1 MIDRRGS
8 QRLTPGVHGI
18 TVALLRGV
26 AVELVRNEL
35 PLAETPRVT
44 LEDRVTE
51 QPENMKEQAERPQ
64 NLKGACRGVDKCG
77 PEWPAH
83 GPETPIDRRL
93 ESSNSLL
100 LQRFSRVERVTG
112 IEPHCQLGNQL
123 DLANPLC
130 PAGCSREARTPRE
143 SAASRE

>member
-51 QPENMKEQAERPQ
+51 QPENMKEQAERPL
-64 NLKGACRGVDKCG
+64 NLNGESRGG
-77 PEWPAH
+77 
-83 GPETPIDRRL
+83 
-93 ESSNSLL
+93 
-100 LQRFSRVERVTG
+100 
-112 IEPHCQLGNQL
+112 
-123 DLANPLC
+123 
-130 PAGCSREARTPRE
+130 
-143 SAASRE
+143 